1 MNALVF
7 GSEPLREAFRREAAM
22 GLQPPDEIAAL
33 VVFLASDEAASLT
46 GAVIA
51 CDRGWVAFKRP
62 GILAP

>member
-1 MNALVF
+1 
-7 GSEPLREAFRREAAM
+7 
-22 GLQPPDEIAAL
+22 LQPPDEIAAL

-62 GILAP
+62 GMLAGS